1 MVATL
6 RNDRSV
12 RNEDNNT
19 LNTSPDPEKEEPV
32 NLVAIT

>member
-6 RNDRSV
+6 QNDGSV

-19 LNTSPDPEKEEPV
+19 LNTSPDPEKEEPG
-32 NLVAIT
+32 IW